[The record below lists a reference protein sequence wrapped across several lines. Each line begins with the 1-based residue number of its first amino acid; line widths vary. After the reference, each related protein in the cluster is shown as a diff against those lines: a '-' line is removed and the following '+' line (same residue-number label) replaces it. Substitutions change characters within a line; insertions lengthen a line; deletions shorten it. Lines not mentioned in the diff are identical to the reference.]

1 MNILGEAKTKY
12 NKLYY
17 IIFLLSFTIFIVILN
32 FRLSNGLN
40 IILFWIS
47 ISGMIFTVVYQIFKI
62 PETNKLVILS
72 EILIINVCLHLLFQ
86 IGFLGLSNRDA
97 YDDVKLLQFIIND
110 GSFNLSQQPGVS
122 SWPAIHLFASSFAL
136 ITGMDYFNIAKYLPS
151 FFTSLIILGIF
162 LLSTAIYKSYKVALL
177 ACLVFATIPKYMIF
191 GSAFVR
197 EIFGL
202 FCIITAFYL
211 IYVSKI
217 RDNRFVVL
225 VLIFSF
231 LILISHHFSSFMFL
245 VLLLIFL
252 IMAKFVP
259 IFFNKIPFRKIKKQE
274 MFHKIN
280 INTIFLIIVVLLFA
294 YWLYSAVEIWDNIGK
309 FASNL
314 VTLGQIPDYSV
325 TSGLT
330 SAVVTF
336 KGQIIFYGF
345 YIFFAIFGLLL
356 TIKLL
361 IDTNKTKVEDFTL
374 IFFLFFAGIYGFL
387 SLYFIE
393 SLISPDR
400 LLTYGWLLGVIP
412 LAGFLLTLKNSFYFK
427 KVFILLL
434 VIFMLFNIYS
444 IPTEYIDK
452 NFNVLG
458 VSNDKEYA
466 MAETMILPLSYST
479 LNNPNVYYGYVDI
492 FYGYEGARNAFYD
505 KQNTLGENLFN
516 IKSFNNSTSIA
527 IINEDNLLKDI
538 NIVKIKSPIQYEQI
552 INITNFKNGYSNEIC
567 DVGYNTYILKPV

>member
-1 MNILGEAKTKY
+1 MGETKTKF
-12 NKLYY
+12 NKIYY
-17 IIFLLSFTIFIVILN
+17 IIFLLSFTIFIINLN
-32 FRLSNGLN
+32 FRLGIVLN
-40 IILFWIS
+40 MILFWIS
-47 ISGMIFTVVYQIFKI
+47 ISGMIFSVVYQIFKI
-62 PETNKLVILS
+62 PDTNKLFILS
-72 EILIINVCLHLLFQ
+72 EILVINICLHLVFQ
-86 IGFLGLSNRDA
+86 LGFFGLSNRDA
-97 YDDVKLLQFIIND
+97 YDDVKLLEIILNN

-136 ITGMDYFNIAKYLPS
+136 ITGIDYFSVAKYMPS

-162 LLSTAIYKSYKVALL
+162 LLSYAIYKSYKVALL

-211 IYVSKI
+211 IYVSKL
-217 RDNRFVVL
+217 RDSRFVIL
-225 VLIFSF
+225 VFIFSF

-245 VLLLIFL
+245 ILLLIFL
-252 IMAKFVP
+252 IMTKAVP
-259 IFFNKIPFRKIKKQE
+259 IFFNKIPFKNIKKQE
-274 MFHKIN
+274 MFQKIN

-294 YWLYSAVEIWDNIGK
+294 YWLYSAVEIWNNIGK

-314 VTLGQIPDYSV
+314 VTIGQIPDYS
-325 TSGLT
+325 TNSGLT

-356 TIKLL
+356 IIKLF
-361 IDTNKTKVEDFTL
+361 IDTNKTKIEDFTL
-374 IFFLFFAGIYGFL
+374 IFYLFFAGFYGFI

-412 LAGFLLTLKNSFYFK
+412 LAGFLLTLKRSYLK
-427 KVFILLL
+427 KVFVILL
-434 VIFMLFNIYS
+434 VVFMLFNIYS

-466 MAETMILPLSYST
+466 MAETMVLPLDYST
-479 LNNPNVYYGYVDI
+479 LNDPKVYYGYVNI
-492 FYGYEGARNAFYD
+492 FYGYDGARNAFYD
-505 KQNTLGENLFN
+505 KQNALGENLFN

-527 IINEDNLLKDI
+527 IINEETLLKDI
-538 NIVKIKSPIQYEQI
+538 NIVKIKNPEQYGKI
-552 INITNFKNGYSNEIC
+552 INITNFKNGYSNKIC